1 MAKKTNSTL
10 LDEIGAMQPAEENAG
25 SWFAKMRNERPDDYR
40 QMIEVV
46 EDYFRGGHTAA
57 VFPSLAR
64 LHRYLAGE
72 DPRHKRAPLLSVG
85 QTSFVNWARKVQDGA
100 IEA

>member
-1 MAKKTNSTL
+1 MAKKASDNL
-10 LDEIGAMQPAEENAG
+10 LDEIGAMEPAEDNPT
-25 SWFAKMRNERPDDYR
+25 SWFAKMRKERPEDYR

-46 EDYFRGGHTAA
+46 KDYFRGGHTAA

-72 DPRHKRAPLLSVG
+72 DPRHKRAPLISVG

-100 IEA
+100 VEA